1 MEKRINMKPPNVGK
15 LSQNFE
21 EHGNNIIKCI
31 DSGLDIKKEKIRG
44 KDPKDITESEKEI
57 LKCSEADYISK
68 LLKNLQKKNIFKKI
82 DECVEVEQIKPIL
95 QEIRD
100 STNLK

>member
-31 DSGLDIKKEKIRG
+31 DSGLDIKKEKIRT
-44 KDPKDITESEKEI
+44 KDPKDITEKDKEI
-57 LKCSEADYISK
+57 
-68 LLKNLQKKNIFKKI
+68 
-82 DECVEVEQIKPIL
+82 
-95 QEIRD
+95 
-100 STNLK
+100 